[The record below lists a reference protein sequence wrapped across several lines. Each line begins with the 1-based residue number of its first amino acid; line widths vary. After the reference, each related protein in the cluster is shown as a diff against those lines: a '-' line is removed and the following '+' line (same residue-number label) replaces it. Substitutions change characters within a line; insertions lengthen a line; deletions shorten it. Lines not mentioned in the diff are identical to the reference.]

1 MIRRLLMLMLM
12 LALHS
17 FPLFAQIDI
26 LPFRSNA
33 QQAEWREITQSLRC
47 PKCQNS
53 SIADSD
59 AMIAEDMR
67 RKVFELQQKGE
78 SKAQIIDYMTLRYGE
93 FVTYQPP
100 VTGSTLVLWL
110 GPVFILLMGSMVII
124 RRTRFKASSV
134 NDSASAHHYREDER
148 PWSD

>member
-1 MIRRLLMLMLM
+1 MLMLMLM
-12 LALHS
+12 LMLHS

-59 AMIAEDMR
+59 AMIADDMR

-100 VTGSTLVLWL
+100 VTGPTLVLWL
-110 GPVFILLMGSMVII
+110 GPIFILLMGCIVII
-124 RRTRFKASSV
+124 RRTRFRASSA